1 MRPAQLERPREISEG
16 AINSRRLRAD
26 SISQRR
32 AREFADEPDLSL
44 ETNVELFLN
53 GILSDRDQLS
63 DIFGGGTPEIDHDV
77 GVNV

>member
-1 MRPAQLERPREISEG
+1 MRCRLPR
-16 AINSRRLRAD
+16 LF
-26 SISQRR
+26 
-32 AREFADEPDLSL
+32 EFPNKPDRSL

-63 DIFGGGTPEIDHDV
+63 DIFGCGSPEIDHDV